1 MNSTENYQHKTFP
14 SISSIIILIKPI
26 TWFPPMWAFL
36 CGAVSS
42 SNISLD
48 TSIILLIG
56 LILSGPIVCGMSQAI
71 NDWCDKEVDA
81 IVGVESRGFLF
92 GMLIANAL
100 KVPFIP
106 VRKAGKLPHTTIVE
120 EYALEYGTA
129 KMEIHT
135 DAIKAGW
142 NIVVHDDLLATGGT
156 AVAASKLV
164 QRLGGNITSAVQGAF
179 IASAISVI
187 ASTLSYLIEKDTSDT
202 TVVQYYVATQCS

>member
-1 MNSTENYQHKTFP
+1 MKTCQIAKHIREVKDFP
-14 SISSIIILIKPI
+14 KEGISFKDI
-26 TWFPPMWAFL
+26 TP
-36 CGAVSS
+36 
-42 SNISLD
+42 
-48 TSIILLIG
+48 
-56 LILSGPIVCGMSQAI
+56 ILSNPDLSDDVLNSLVEYL
-71 NDWCDKEVDA
+71 NDKEVDA

-106 VRKAGKLPHTTIVE
+106 IRKAGKLPYDTIVE

-129 KMEIHT
+129 KVEIHT

-164 QRLGGNITSAVQGAF
+164 KRLGGNIISFLFILELSFLDGRTSLFDYSKSIKSLVK
-179 IASAISVI
+179 
-187 ASTLSYLIEKDTSDT
+187 Y
-202 TVVQYYVATQCS
+202 